1 MTGNEAL
8 LTFALIAG
16 GFLLGGVMFSRA
28 LPKLLTGK
36 DVCALRADKNPGAA
50 NVFAVCGV
58 PMGLL
63 CLALDMFKAYLPVS
77 LAAQYLDTQSVWFA
91 LALAA
96 PVLGHA
102 VGVFNGFHGGKC
114 IASAFGAMLAL
125 ALTGVS
131 PAGSPSRG
139 ALHLLLRRR
148 KDPPAPAAQHTRVRA
163 LRRER
168 RGILFAPRRGR
179 ARARLRHD
187 RRDRSAAS
195 HAALLRRR
203 RRKAAHFQ
211 LRVLNELDIVN
222 GDGSC

>member
-77 LAAQYLDTQSVWFA
+77 LAAQWVLYLLPWPLLDTQSVWFA

-131 PAGSPSRG
+131 LSGLLLLAGLYIFFSVAVKIRPHRLRSMLVFALYGVSAAVFYSLHGEG
-139 ALHLLLRRR
+139 ALALGCGMIAVTGVLR
-148 KDPPAPAAQHTRVRA
+148 HTRRFCVA
-163 LRRER
+163 EDEKPH
-168 RGILFAPRRGR
+168 ISNSEF
-179 ARARLRHD
+179 
-187 RRDRSAAS
+187 
-195 HAALLRRR
+195 
-203 RRKAAHFQ
+203 
-211 LRVLNELDIVN
+211 
-222 GDGSC
+222 

>member
-36 DVCALRADKNPGAA
+36 DVCALRADENPGAA

-63 CLALDMFKAYLPVS
+63 CLALDMLKAYLPVS
-77 LAAQYLDTQSVWFA
+77 LAARYLDTQSVWFA

-114 IASAFGAMLAL
+114 ISSAFGAMLAL
-125 ALTGVS
+125 ALTDVSLTGLLLLAGLYIFFSVIVKIRPHRLRSMLVFALYGVS
-131 PAGSPSRG
+131 AAVFYSLHG
-139 ALHLLLRRR
+139 A
-148 KDPPAPAAQHTRVRA
+148 AALALGCGIIAVIGVARHTRRFCVA
-163 LRRER
+163 EDEK
-168 RGILFAPRRGR
+168 PRI
-179 ARARLRHD
+179 
-187 RRDRSAAS
+187 SNS
-195 HAALLRRR
+195 E
-203 RRKAAHFQ
+203 F
-211 LRVLNELDIVN
+211 
-222 GDGSC
+222 

>member
-63 CLALDMFKAYLPVS
+63 CLALDMLKAYLPVS

-114 IASAFGAMLAL
+114 IAAAFGAMLAL
-125 ALTGVS
+125 AWVS
-131 PAGSPSRG
+131 PAGLFLLAGLYIFFSVIVKVNPHRLRSMLVFALYGASAAVFYSLHGEPSF
-139 ALHLLLRRR
+139 ALGCGMIAVTGVLR
-148 KDPPAPAAQHTRVRA
+148 HTRRLCVP
-163 LRRER
+163 EDEK
-168 RGILFAPRRGR
+168 PRI
-179 ARARLRHD
+179 
-187 RRDRSAAS
+187 SNS
-195 HAALLRRR
+195 E
-203 RRKAAHFQ
+203 F
-211 LRVLNELDIVN
+211 
-222 GDGSC
+222 

>member
-63 CLALDMFKAYLPVS
+63 CLALDMLKAYLPVS
-77 LAAQYLDTQSVWFA
+77 LAARYLDTQSVWFA
-91 LALAA
+91 LAIAA

-125 ALTGVS
+125 ALGCGMIAVTGV
-131 PAGSPSRG
+131 
-139 ALHLLLRRR
+139 LR
-148 KDPPAPAAQHTRVRA
+148 HTRRFCVA
-163 LRRER
+163 EDEK
-168 RGILFAPRRGR
+168 PRT
-179 ARARLRHD
+179 
-187 RRDRSAAS
+187 SNS
-195 HAALLRRR
+195 E
-203 RRKAAHFQ
+203 F
-211 LRVLNELDIVN
+211 
-222 GDGSC
+222 

>member
-16 GFLLGGVMFSRA
+16 GFLLGGVMFSRT

-63 CLALDMFKAYLPVS
+63 CLALDMLKAYLPAS
-77 LAAQYLDTQSVWFA
+77 LAARYLDTQSVWFA
-91 LALAA
+91 LAIAA

-114 IASAFGAMLAL
+114 ISSAFGAMLAL
-125 ALTGVS
+125 TDVSVTGLLLLAGLYIFFSVAVKIRPHRLRSMLVFALYGVS
-131 PAGSPSRG
+131 AAVFYSLHGEG
-139 ALHLLLRRR
+139 ALALGCGIIAVIGVAR
-148 KDPPAPAAQHTRVRA
+148 HTRRFCVA
-163 LRRER
+163 EDEK
-168 RGILFAPRRGR
+168 PRI
-179 ARARLRHD
+179 
-187 RRDRSAAS
+187 SNS
-195 HAALLRRR
+195 E
-203 RRKAAHFQ
+203 F
-211 LRVLNELDIVN
+211 
-222 GDGSC
+222 

>member
-63 CLALDMFKAYLPVS
+63 CLALDMLKAYLPVS

-96 PVLGHA
+96 PVLGA
-102 VGVFNGFHGGKC
+102 MPSAYLTAFTAANASLRPSARCSRSRSRAFLSQGFSFSRGFTF
-114 IASAFGAMLAL
+114 S
-125 ALTGVS
+125 
-131 PAGSPSRG
+131 SPS
-139 ALHLLLRRR
+139 
-148 KDPPAPAAQHTRVRA
+148 P
-163 LRRER
+163 
-168 RGILFAPRRGR
+168 
-179 ARARLRHD
+179 
-187 RRDRSAAS
+187 
-195 HAALLRRR
+195 
-203 RRKAAHFQ
+203 
-211 LRVLNELDIVN
+211 
-222 GDGSC
+222 

>member
-63 CLALDMFKAYLPVS
+63 CLALDMLKAYLPVS

-114 IASAFGAMLAL
+114 IASALGAMIAL

-131 PAGSPSRG
+131 LSG
-139 ALHLLLRRR
+139 LLLLAGLYIFFSVAVKIRPHRLR
-148 KDPPAPAAQHTRVRA
+148 SILVFALYGVSAAVFYSLLGEVALALGCGMIAVTGVLRHTRRFCVA
-163 LRRER
+163 EDEK
-168 RGILFAPRRGR
+168 PRIS
-179 ARARLRHD
+179 D
-187 RRDRSAAS
+187 SE
-195 HAALLRRR
+195 
-203 RRKAAHFQ
+203 F
-211 LRVLNELDIVN
+211 
-222 GDGSC
+222 

>member
-63 CLALDMFKAYLPVS
+63 CLALDMLKAYLPVS

-91 LALAA
+91 LALTGVSLTGLLLLAGLYIFFSVAVKIRPHRLRSILVFALYGVSAA
-96 PVLGHA
+96 
-102 VGVFNGFHGGKC
+102 VFYSLHGEG
-114 IASAFGAMLAL
+114 AL
-125 ALTGVS
+125 ALGCGMIAVTGV
-131 PAGSPSRG
+131 
-139 ALHLLLRRR
+139 LR
-148 KDPPAPAAQHTRVRA
+148 HTRRFCV
-163 LRRER
+163 LEDEK
-168 RGILFAPRRGR
+168 PRI
-179 ARARLRHD
+179 
-187 RRDRSAAS
+187 SNS
-195 HAALLRRR
+195 E
-203 RRKAAHFQ
+203 F
-211 LRVLNELDIVN
+211 
-222 GDGSC
+222 

>member
-63 CLALDMFKAYLPVS
+63 CLALDMLKAYLPVS

-96 PVLGHA
+96 PVRSFCRQAAGQIREADYILVHHQKSDYVNA
-102 VGVFNGFHGGKC
+102 AKE
-114 IASAFGAMLAL
+114 MDAL
-125 ALTGVS
+125 LS
-131 PAGSPSRG
+131 
-139 ALHLLLRRR
+139 LRRTGLRSVQCR
-148 KDPPAPAAQHTRVRA
+148 KGVYRT
-163 LRRER
+163 
-168 RGILFAPRRGR
+168 
-179 ARARLRHD
+179 
-187 RRDRSAAS
+187 
-195 HAALLRRR
+195 
-203 RRKAAHFQ
+203 
-211 LRVLNELDIVN
+211 
-222 GDGSC
+222 

>member
-36 DVCALRADKNPGAA
+36 DVCALRADTNPGAA

-63 CLALDMFKAYLPVS
+63 CLALDMLKAYLPVS

-114 IASAFGAMLAL
+114 IASAFGAMLAGLYIFFSVVVKIRPHRLRSILVFALYGVSAAVFYSLHGEGAL
-125 ALTGVS
+125 ALGCGMIAVTGV
-131 PAGSPSRG
+131 
-139 ALHLLLRRR
+139 LR
-148 KDPPAPAAQHTRVRA
+148 HTRRFCVA
-163 LRRER
+163 EDEKPH
-168 RGILFAPRRGR
+168 ISDSEF
-179 ARARLRHD
+179 
-187 RRDRSAAS
+187 
-195 HAALLRRR
+195 
-203 RRKAAHFQ
+203 
-211 LRVLNELDIVN
+211 
-222 GDGSC
+222 

>member
-63 CLALDMFKAYLPVS
+63 CLALDMLKAYLPVS

-91 LALAA
+91 LAL
-96 PVLGHA
+96 GCGMIA
-102 VGVFNGFHGGKC
+102 VIGV
-114 IASAFGAMLAL
+114 A
-125 ALTGVS
+125 
-131 PAGSPSRG
+131 R
-139 ALHLLLRRR
+139 
-148 KDPPAPAAQHTRVRA
+148 HTRRFCVA
-163 LRRER
+163 EDEK
-168 RGILFAPRRGR
+168 PRIS
-179 ARARLRHD
+179 D
-187 RRDRSAAS
+187 SE
-195 HAALLRRR
+195 
-203 RRKAAHFQ
+203 F
-211 LRVLNELDIVN
+211 
-222 GDGSC
+222 